1 MDSDKV
7 REAQEILRALG
18 LPPRQQN
25 EISALTFLVLAQLSG
40 PTPWRE
46 AQRKSLG
53 IHDILTEIRERYGR
67 EYAENTR
74 ETIRR
79 RVIHQFMQ
87 AGIVIKNPDDPTLPT
102 NSPLTHYA
110 LTAPV
115 LDVLRKYD
123 TAAWS
128 EAVQQFLENQVA
140 LIERYQRDR
149 EIYRIPLLLPT
160 GERYTLS
167 PGAHN
172 ELQVQIIDEFGPVF
186 APGSSVLY
194 VGDTENKTLHLESE
208 MLASLGFPMN
218 QHDKL
223 PDVVLY
229 DIERGWLYLIEAVT
243 SHGPVS
249 HKRFVELE
257 ALLADC
263 SAERIYV
270 SAFPDFEELI
280 RHIREIAWDT
290 EVWLANMPEHL
301 IHFNGDKFFSAHS

>member
-1 MDSDKV
+1 MLI
-7 REAQEILRALG
+7 EI
-18 LPPRQQN
+18 Q
-25 EISALTFLVLAQLSG
+25 
-40 PTPWRE
+40 
-46 AQRKSLG
+46 
-53 IHDILTEIRERYGR
+53 ERYGK

-87 AGIVIKNPDDPTLPT
+87 AGIVVKNPDDPTLPT

-110 LTAPV
+110 LTAPL
-115 LDVLRKYD
+115 LDVLRKYG
-123 TAAWS
+123 TAAWA

-140 LIERYQRDR
+140 LIERYQRER
-149 EIYRIPLLLPT
+149 EIHRIPLQLPT
-160 GERYTLS
+160 GEQYTLS

-172 ELQVQIIDEFGPVF
+172 RLQVQIIDEFGPVF

-194 VGDTENKTLHLESE
+194 VGDTENKTLHLERE
-208 MLASLGFPMN
+208 ILASLGFPMN

-229 DIERGWLYLIEAVT
+229 DTERGWLYLIEAVT

-263 SAERIYV
+263 SAKRIYV
-270 SAFPDFEELI
+270 SAFPDFEEFA
-280 RHIREIAWDT
+280 RHMRQVAWDT
-290 EVWLANMPEHL
+290 EVWLANTPEHL